1 MRILCLIYSIQDPLT
16 AGHQPRISP
25 TSVTSTS
32 LSSQAHSSATS
43 VASTVTNHGPS
54 AGTQNGPSVIPSQR
68 TLEPASPSEESHSPS
83 GDQRT
88 PGRNND
94 WEMTDSDWEHLGS
107 DRENTRIREREQPL
121 RESTTEREASF
132 ETIGNVMLRGAALQ
146 PPQQQPP
153 TRQTIRKSVSSTS
166 ITSRHEARTPP
177 SPFVPP
183 SHAEPPVPVLGV
195 RASMLPPP
203 RPPPSMPLP
212 TRPRGSSAA
221 PAFPSQVLNQPLSK
235 VGIYSNGGKSSVLTY
250 IKQNNAPT
258 IMEPTPIPGPHSSP
272 NASVSPTSSVSS
284 SGSIL
289 PIPISTLAPPVQA
302 NVTGAGGSRARGNS
316 NAHRRTP
323 SNSDRLGAVNEEQEE
338 ENSSASVH
346 TSVLPA
352 PPQGPKEGNY
362 RSRSSSM
369 VSLKDR
375 ERAKVQVQAAVQ
387 HAQPP
392 LPAPPL
398 ALLQQRELPSTPS
411 SPTSSTSNAAIP
423 MPPTPRRPSVDYYQ
437 QFTAGPTRG
446 RGNSLGS
453 NVTHSSEDLVT
464 PESEHSPGA
473 TPVAHTTVGSD
484 AAKQAG
490 GQIVPSSNPLLDAQS
505 IKINT
510 TTNGGVISQRRQKN
524 PETGTVSAASSTTD
538 LNASTTRLTSQQ
550 LPPSTATSLGLTGRS
565 RAVSN
570 PGRRPAN
577 LGITEQPG
585 RPPIPMPPLSAG
597 LKRHFPGRFTPLM
610 QTISSPVVPTAQHP
624 FTGDAPT
631 AGKPLSPPAP
641 APPREAVLRP
651 YYLMSLLRKSM
662 VDRTGGFVTPKL
674 HVPNEVWTQGGAKLQ
689 NHADKMKALDVLT
702 TALDELS
709 TASVEFCGA
718 GGVNGLSG
726 ALGRSEAERWASK
739 LEDFDRSLSQV
750 GEVYGKKLGVGEGFV
765 AKKTGGMAALTGKF
779 TRGLDRMTTGKK

>member
-1 MRILCLIYSIQDPLT
+1 M
-16 AGHQPRISP
+16 G
-25 TSVTSTS
+25 
-32 LSSQAHSSATS
+32 
-43 VASTVTNHGPS
+43 
-54 AGTQNGPSVIPSQR
+54 
-68 TLEPASPSEESHSPS
+68 
-83 GDQRT
+83 
-88 PGRNND
+88 
-94 WEMTDSDWEHLGS
+94 
-107 DRENTRIREREQPL
+107 
-121 RESTTEREASF
+121 
-132 ETIGNVMLRGAALQ
+132 
-146 PPQQQPP
+146 
-153 TRQTIRKSVSSTS
+153 
-166 ITSRHEARTPP
+166 
-177 SPFVPP
+177 
-183 SHAEPPVPVLGV
+183 
-195 RASMLPPP
+195 
-203 RPPPSMPLP
+203 
-212 TRPRGSSAA
+212 
-221 PAFPSQVLNQPLSK
+221 
-235 VGIYSNGGKSSVLTY
+235 
-250 IKQNNAPT
+250 
-258 IMEPTPIPGPHSSP
+258 PTPISGPHSPP
-272 NASVSPTSSVSS
+272 NTSVSPTTSGSS

-289 PIPISTLAPPVQA
+289 PIAISTLAPPVQA
-302 NVTGAGGSRARGNS
+302 GMTGGRARGNS

-338 ENSSASVH
+338 DNSSASVH
-346 TSVLPA
+346 NSVLPA
-352 PPQGPKEGNY
+352 PPQGPREGNY

-375 ERAKVQVQAAVQ
+375 ERAKAQVQAAVQ
-387 HAQPP
+387 HAPPP

-411 SPTSSTSNAAIP
+411 SPTSTTSNAAIP

-437 QFTAGPTRG
+437 QIMAGPTRG

-484 AAKQAG
+484 VAKQAG
-490 GQIVPSSNPLLDAQS
+490 SQIVPSVNPPLDVQS
-505 IKINT
+505 IKIST
-510 TTNGGVISQRRQKN
+510 TTTGGVISQRRQKN
-524 PETGTVSAASSTTD
+524 PEASTVSAASSTTD

-610 QTISSPVVPTAQHP
+610 QTISSPVVPTALP

-689 NHADKMKALDVLT
+689 NHADKMKALDMLAA
-702 TALDELS
+702 ALEELS

-726 ALGRSEAERWASK
+726 ALGRNEAERWANK

-750 GEVYGKKLGVGEGFV
+750 GEMYGKKLGVGEGFV
-765 AKKTGGMAALTGKF
+765 AKKTGGMAALTGRF

>member
-1 MRILCLIYSIQDPLT
+1 
-16 AGHQPRISP
+16 
-25 TSVTSTS
+25 
-32 LSSQAHSSATS
+32 
-43 VASTVTNHGPS
+43 
-54 AGTQNGPSVIPSQR
+54 
-68 TLEPASPSEESHSPS
+68 
-83 GDQRT
+83 
-88 PGRNND
+88 
-94 WEMTDSDWEHLGS
+94 
-107 DRENTRIREREQPL
+107 
-121 RESTTEREASF
+121 
-132 ETIGNVMLRGAALQ
+132 
-146 PPQQQPP
+146 
-153 TRQTIRKSVSSTS
+153 
-166 ITSRHEARTPP
+166 
-177 SPFVPP
+177 
-183 SHAEPPVPVLGV
+183 
-195 RASMLPPP
+195 
-203 RPPPSMPLP
+203 
-212 TRPRGSSAA
+212 
-221 PAFPSQVLNQPLSK
+221 
-235 VGIYSNGGKSSVLTY
+235 
-250 IKQNNAPT
+250 
-258 IMEPTPIPGPHSSP
+258 MEPPIPGLHSSS
-272 NASVSPTSSVSS
+272 NASVSPTTSGSS
-284 SGSIL
+284 SGSI
-289 PIPISTLAPPVQA
+289 PPTPISTLAPPVQA
-302 NVTGAGGSRARGNS
+302 SINGAGGGRARGNS

-338 ENSSASVH
+338 DNSSASVH
-346 TSVLPA
+346 SSVLPA
-352 PPQGPKEGNY
+352 PPPQGPREGNY

-387 HAQPP
+387 QAQPP

-411 SPTSSTSNAAIP
+411 SPTSTTPNAAPPI
-423 MPPTPRRPSVDYYQ
+423 PPTPRRPSVDYYQ

-453 NVTHSSEDLVT
+453 NVTHSSEDIVT
-464 PESEHSPGA
+464 PSSEHSLGA
-473 TPVAHTTVGSD
+473 TPVAHTTLGSE
-484 AAKQAG
+484 ATKQAG
-490 GQIVPSSNPLLDAQS
+490 GQIASSLNPPLDAQS
-505 IKINT
+505 IKIST
-510 TTNGGVISQRRQKN
+510 TTTGGMISQRRQKN

-550 LPPSTATSLGLTGRS
+550 LPSSTATSLGLTGRS

-577 LGITEQPG
+577 LGITEQPA

-610 QTISSPVVPTAQHP
+610 QTISSPVVPNVYHP
-624 FTGDAPT
+624 LTGDAPT

-674 HVPNEVWTQGGAKLQ
+674 HVPNEVWTQGGAKLH
-689 NHADKMKALDVLT
+689 NHADKMKALDILAI
-702 TALDELS
+702 ALDELS

-726 ALGRSEAERWASK
+726 ALGRNEAERWASK

-750 GEVYGKKLGVGEGFV
+750 GEMYGKKLGVGEGFV